1 MPQLVWQSQQVKVQ
15 IEPSTPK
22 DQLNLEPT
30 NSPPK
35 KKPHTHQWIM
45 VMEGGDED
53 MEVDITTQQNDES
66 IMTKSDQLVEEQSEL
81 DFKQVPNHKPLPI

>member
-1 MPQLVWQSQQVKVQ
+1 
-15 IEPSTPK
+15 
-22 DQLNLEPT
+22 
-30 NSPPK
+30 
-35 KKPHTHQWIM
+35 M